1 MGKIANGLY
10 PESIKVKRLPMNSL
24 QGLHIPVSMT
34 GAENSVK
41 DLCKFYF
48 PAIETACERYIP
60 KTLSSK

>member
-1 MGKIANGLY
+1 
-10 PESIKVKRLPMNSL
+10 MNSL